1 MTQSAS
7 PPAAAPGLSPLGA
20 AVFNDI
26 QVELDASLGRAVLSV
41 ETLTGLAAGSVV
53 TLQAKINDLVELRL
67 NGAVVARGEI
77 VAVDDH
83 FAVRIVEIA
92 AVAG

>member
-1 MTQSAS
+1 MTQSISS
-7 PPAAAPGLSPLGA
+7 PALSPLDA
-20 AVFNDI
+20 SVFKDI

-41 ETLTGLAAGSVV
+41 ATLSDLAAGSVV
-53 TLQAKINDLVELRL
+53 TLDAKINDLVELRL

-92 AVAG
+92 AVTG